1 MKKFIFFMLSIFLIG
16 AVCHAQVYKELDVKS
31 PGTLSQLVT
40 SDKSKITHLKLT
52 GSISNEDIKT
62 IREMSALNNLDLTK
76 VKLSDNNLPKGAF
89 SNFKGHI
96 SLPATLKVIPSNTFI
111 SYSGSITLPSALET
125 IEHKAF
131 LAAKIDKLDFS
142 NIPNLHTIDYSAFE
156 GLTLTTT
163 NNTLDFSK
171 NLKLNS
177 FLPYGSSV
185 AGPFTGFVGNVI
197 LPTNLK
203 KISNLMFAQFTG
215 SITLPAALETIEHK
229 AFIYSKID
237 KLDFSNSPNLNTIN
251 YSAFE
256 RLTLTKTNNTLDF
269 SKNLKLNSFL
279 PYGNAVA
286 GPFTGFVG
294 NVILPTNLKEI
305 SNLMFSQFTGSV
317 ILPYALETIEH
328 KAFMYSKIDKLDF
341 SNSPNLSTIKDRA
354 FEALEITSNNN
365 TLDFSK
371 NLKLTSFIS
380 NPGTNSGAFTPFNG
394 NVILPPNLKEI
405 PNLMFSQFT
414 GSVTL
419 PSSLET
425 IEHRAF
431 LFAKIDKLDFSNT
444 PNLNTIKN
452 RAFESLQITSNNNTL
467 DFSTNLKLTSFISN
481 SGTNSG
487 AFTPFN
493 GNVILPPNLKEIP
506 NLMFSQF
513 TGSVTL
519 PAALETIENRAFL
532 FAKVDK
538 LDFFSTPNL
547 NTIKD
552 NAFEGL
558 QITTDKTLNFVKN
571 LKLKSFPSHHNSASG
586 AFSNYSGHVILPIN
600 LTRIYSYMFSK
611 FNGSV
616 CLPVA
621 LRVIDN
627 RTFYYANI
635 DRLDF
640 CKSII
645 LTEIKERAF
654 EKLNLTENK
663 TLDFSKNCQ
672 LNTFSSN
679 PGTNSGSF
687 TLFTGN
693 VILPQHLKQI
703 STLTFSQF
711 TGSVTLPPALE
722 TIEDK
727 AFIYAKMKEIV
738 IPSTVNYI
746 GNSAFMGNTTF
757 EKIISNNPTP
767 PRLGKEVFKS
777 VNTTSTRLIANTC
790 AYAEADQWKDF
801 IKNADLVACGK
812 KANFAFNNYLTTEPQ
827 INVYPNPNNGL
838 FSINLGN
845 ISEGSIEISNI
856 NGGIIYSKK
865 FNGINEIYV
874 DIQTQPSGIYIVNVI
889 SNQTVITKKIIKN

>member
-16 AVCHAQVYKELDVKS
+16 AVCHAQVYKELDVKL

-142 NIPNLHTIDYSAFE
+142 NTPNLHTIDYSAFE

-197 LPTNLK
+197 LPNNLK
-203 KISNLMFAQFTG
+203 KISNLMFAQFSG

-237 KLDFSNSPNLNTIN
+237 KLDFSSTPNLNTIN

-279 PYGNAVA
+279 PYGSAA
-286 GPFTGFVG
+286 SGPFTGFVG
-294 NVILPTNLKEI
+294 NVILPNNLKEI

-317 ILPYALETIEH
+317 ILPSALETIE
-328 KAFMYSKIDKLDF
+328 
-341 SNSPNLSTIKDRA
+341 
-354 FEALEITSNNN
+354 
-365 TLDFSK
+365 
-371 NLKLTSFIS
+371 
-380 NPGTNSGAFTPFNG
+380 
-394 NVILPPNLKEI
+394 
-405 PNLMFSQFT
+405 Q
-414 GSVTL
+414 
-419 PSSLET
+419 
-425 IEHRAF
+425 RAF
-431 LFAKIDKLDFSNT
+431 LFAKIDKLDFS
-444 PNLNTIKN
+444 
-452 RAFESLQITSNNNTL
+452 
-467 DFSTNLKLTSFISN
+467 
-481 SGTNSG
+481 
-487 AFTPFN
+487 
-493 GNVILPPNLKEIP
+493 
-506 NLMFSQF
+506 
-513 TGSVTL
+513 
-519 PAALETIENRAFL
+519 
-532 FAKVDK
+532 
-538 LDFFSTPNL
+538 STPNL
-547 NTIKD
+547 STIKD
-552 NAFEGL
+552 RAFEGL
-558 QITTDKTLNFVKN
+558 QITTDKTINFLKN
-571 LKLKSFPSHHNSASG
+571 IKLKSFPPHVNSASG
-586 AFSNYSGHVILPIN
+586 TFSNYTGHVILPIN

-621 LRVIDN
+621 LRVIDH
-627 RTFYYANI
+627 RAFLYANI
-635 DRLDF
+635 DKLDF

-645 LTEIKERAF
+645 LTEIKDRAF
-654 EKLNLTENK
+654 ENLNLTENK

-679 PGTNSGSF
+679 PGSNTGSF
-687 TLFTGN
+687 TFFTGN
-693 VILPQHLKQI
+693 VVLPQHLKKI
-703 STLTFSQF
+703 SSLTFSQF
-711 TGSVTLPPALE
+711 RGNVTLPPLLE
-722 TIEDK
+722 IIEDN

-746 GNSAFMGNTTF
+746 GNSAFIENSTL
-757 EKIISNNPTP
+757 EKIFSNNPTP
-767 PRLGKEVFKS
+767 PALGKNVFKG
-777 VNTTSTRLIANTC
+777 VNTIATQLIANTC